1 MQTNGKAI
9 IPTIQSPLPILVEFL
24 THMPMKGNNVEGNN
38 PLSPPCIPPK
48 FVLHGLSSKSKFLA
62 VWKRLQKQT
71 TSSDTKPASST
82 HEGVSRVLVASLKPA
97 NPHRFPIE
105 VISN

>member
-1 MQTNGKAI
+1 
-9 IPTIQSPLPILVEFL
+9 
-24 THMPMKGNNVEGNN
+24 MKGNNVEANN

>member
-1 MQTNGKAI
+1 MQRRGFA
-9 IPTIQSPLPILVEFL
+9 
-24 THMPMKGNNVEGNN
+24 N

-82 HEGVSRVLVASLKPA
+82 HEGGDDNWEEIDDGIEGVGEITTFIDTGVSVDDKKRFYRV
-97 NPHRFPIE
+97 IE
-105 VISN
+105 LE

>member
-48 FVLHGLSSKSKFLA
+48 FVLHGLSAKSN
-62 VWKRLQKQT
+62 
-71 TSSDTKPASST
+71 
-82 HEGVSRVLVASLKPA
+82 VL
-97 NPHRFPIE
+97 I
-105 VISN
+105 VIPNALWEWIT

>member
-38 PLSPPCIPPK
+38 PLSPPCIPP
-48 FVLHGLSSKSKFLA
+48 VSSFRDLPAKNKFLA
-62 VWKRLQKQT
+62 VRKAEQG
-71 TSSDTKPASST
+71 S
-82 HEGVSRVLVASLKPA
+82 GG
-97 NPHRFPIE
+97 NG
-105 VISN
+105 